1 MRPRGM
7 PFPDVP
13 KLRRAL
19 ELRSWSNTDLAEKAG
34 ISPSSV
40 SRIVS
45 GRRASPDKIRKVAQA
60 LADHPAIE
68 TPVGRFVLD
77 AEAS

>member
-1 MRPRGM
+1 MA
-7 PFPDVP
+7 FPDVA

-19 ELRSWSNTDLAEKAG
+19 DLRSWTNADLAKAAG
-34 ISPSSV
+34 ISPSSA

-45 GRRASPDKIRKVAQA
+45 GRRASPDKIKKVAQA
-60 LADHPAIE
+60 LADHPAID